1 MSRTYVIAV
10 SRLLPER
17 YHRATWIAHDRIRP
31 CGAARLV
38 LEQLGTK
45 LHRALRRRRDI
56 VDLHVRDP
64 AADLPLLRHHGRERP
79 RVAREHRHPS
89 RPVGRLPPEQ
99 LLVERDGIG
108 WLVAT
113 VVEPNELVGH
123 CRLSFER
130 GEVCRLLKGDARG
143 GDAAT
148 APQRKKSAT
157 HVLTNPS
164 ASRESSSRSTVAA
177 PSTAT
182 HCFIGRPCPG
192 SNASATPASRSSA
205 ARAALIFTTSLPLTS
220 IAKICLPTF
229 RPSEPN
235 IRPVVTPGSRSSLA
249 RTVAKSRITTRPPPV
264 SRATRKPRRASRG
277 ACAPS
282 RVDRGASRSGQ

>member
-17 YHRATWIAHDRIRP
+17 YHRSTWIAHDRIRP

-148 APQRKKSAT
+148 APNEKSRR
-157 HVLTNPS
+157 LTPS
-164 ASRESSSRSTVAA
+164 QTRA
-177 PSTAT
+177 P
-182 HCFIGRPCPG
+182 R
-192 SNASATPASRSSA
+192 
-205 ARAALIFTTSLPLTS
+205 ARARANRPWLHRRPR
-220 IAKICLPTF
+220 PTASSDG
-229 RPSEPN
+229 RA
-235 IRPVVTPGSRSSLA
+235 RGQTP
-249 RTVAKSRITTRPPPV
+249 
-264 SRATRKPRRASRG
+264 
-277 ACAPS
+277 
-282 RVDRGASRSGQ
+282 